1 MKPISTL
8 LIEAF
13 VVGIL
18 LVAVFFLVSKY
29 TKNTLHAV
37 FASGALFHLLCEATG
52 VNAWYSK
59 NYFKYTSRSM
69 L

>member
-13 VVGIL
+13 IVGIL
-18 LVAVFFLVSKY
+18 LVAVFIFVSKF
-29 TKNTLHAV
+29 TKNTLYAV

-52 VNAWYSK
+52 VNRWYSK
-59 NYFKYTSRSM
+59 NYFKYTSRSI

>member
-1 MKPISTL
+1 
-8 LIEAF
+8 
-13 VVGIL
+13 
-18 LVAVFFLVSKY
+18 
-29 TKNTLHAV
+29 V